1 MPAQVIIVD
10 LFELLLVVA
19 GFTLAF
25 RQQFVRRIFGWAAAP
40 DKAAPADPAT
50 YALRI
55 GGIMIMVFGFTLAM
69 MVTLFS
75 LA

>member
-1 MPAQVIIVD
+1 MPVHVILVD
-10 LFELLLVVA
+10 LFGLLLVVV

-25 RQQFVRRIFGWAAAP
+25 RQRFVRRIFGWAAAP

-55 GGIMIMVFGFTLAM
+55 GGTMIMVFGFTLGM